1 MVIGWIH
8 ALMEDTQDPDPI
20 RLLPINNQMNADRE
34 CSISVGQVVA
44 HRADLRVP

>member
-20 RLLPINNQMNADRE
+20 RLLPIHNQVNADRK
-34 CSISVGQVVA
+34 CSVSAGQVVSQ
-44 HRADLRVP
+44 RADLRVT